1 MDDHH
6 VATETWRVSPD
17 MMCILDQDGCFAAVN
32 PAWEATLGWTPDE
45 MVGRPYLD
53 FLHPD
58 DVDRSM
64 EGFEELRQ
72 GHPVLRFENRYRTR
86 DGNHRWLSWVAVP
99 EKGVFYCTTRDV
111 TDHKERDQTIVEQR
125 HEAELREQFLAIL
138 GHDLRNPLSS
148 MVSGV
153 RILSRDSHS
162 ERSEKVLQGMR
173 ASSAR
178 MSELISNMMDFARV
192 RLGDGIGLDLQP
204 HTDLG
209 DQIEQVTSEIANTYP
224 GADFKMDLDLEGPI
238 TCDASRIM
246 QVLSNLIGN
255 AVTHGPPGEP
265 IFIRAARNGN
275 ELKIS
280 VSNSGKEIPADAR
293 ENLFR
298 PFFKG
303 KPQASPQGL
312 GLGLYISAQIV
323 EAYGGEIKVLSDDA
337 STQFEIT
344 LPC

>member
-1 MDDHH
+1 MDDHL

-17 MMCILDQDGCFAAVN
+17 MMCILDQDGRFAAVN

-45 MVGRPYLD
+45 MIGRPYLD

-64 EGFEELRQ
+64 EGFEELSSGQ
-72 GHPVLRFENRYRTR
+72 PILRFENRYRTM
-86 DGNHRWLSWVAVP
+86 DGKYRWLSWVAVP
-99 EKGVFYCTTRDV
+99 ENDAFYCTTRDV
-111 TDHKERDQTIVEQR
+111 TDEKARDRTILEQR
-125 HEAELREQFLAIL
+125 QEAELREQFLAIL

-148 MVSGV
+148 IISGV
-153 RILSRDSHS
+153 RILSREAHG
-162 ERSEKVLQGMR
+162 EKSEKVLQGMR

-192 RLGDGIGLDLQP
+192 RLGDGIGLDQQP
-204 HTDLG
+204 HTDMD
-209 DQIEQVTSEIANTYP
+209 DQIEQVISEISNTHP
-224 GADFKMDLDLEGPI
+224 GADFIVDLDLEGPI

-265 IFIRAARNGN
+265 IHIRGARNGN

-293 ENLFR
+293 ENLFQ

-323 EAYGGEIKVLSDDA
+323 EAHGGEIKVLSDDA
-337 STQFEIT
+337 ATQFEIT